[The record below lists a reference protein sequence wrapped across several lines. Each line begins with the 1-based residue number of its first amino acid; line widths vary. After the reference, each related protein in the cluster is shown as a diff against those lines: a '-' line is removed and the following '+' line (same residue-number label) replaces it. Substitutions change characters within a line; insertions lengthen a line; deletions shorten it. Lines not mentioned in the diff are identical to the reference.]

1 MEPNL
6 NFQIMIMII
15 INYNS
20 LSLRIEYCLMR
31 NIVTQL
37 DLMFVHDTLHELHL
51 NKYKGMPLVY
61 GG

>member
-20 LSLRIEYCLMR
+20 FSLRIEYCLMR

-51 NKYKGMPLVY
+51 NK
-61 GG
+61 